1 MAPRKKYRFEHSV
14 RIGQMPELE
23 IIHKDLKITVGSESK
38 GKLGEL
44 TISRGGLGWVPSGPS
59 YERHFTWEQ
68 FARYVKEWK
77 G

>member
-1 MAPRKKYRFEHSV
+1 
-14 RIGQMPELE
+14 MPELE
-23 IIHKDLKITVGSESK
+23 IIHKDLVITVNSASM

-44 TISRGGLGWVPSGPS
+44 TISRGGLGWYPSGPS
-59 YERHFTWEQ
+59 NERHFSWEQ

>member
-1 MAPRKKYRFEHSV
+1 MATRKKYRFEHKI

-23 IIHKDLKITVGSESK
+23 IIHKDLIISVSSESR
-38 GKLGEL
+38 GKLGDL
-44 TISRGGLGWVPSGPS
+44 TISRGGLGWFPSGPS
-59 YERHFTWEQ
+59 NERRFTWEQ